1 MVALLELGMN
11 GARYAFGRMQIGFN
25 GMNADFSPLAEGEVG
40 RDDDAGAFVEL
51 GTSIYR
57 WQNVA
62 WDDSLLPDSGG
73 SRCVN
78 RDFSDYRII

>member
-1 MVALLELGMN
+1 MAADSHPQQTLRRTAIASFG
-11 GARYAFGRMQIGFN
+11 GWACDAFDYQ
-25 GMNADFSPLAEGEVG
+25 
-40 RDDDAGAFVEL
+40 L

>member
-1 MVALLELGMN
+1 MFDLSDKRVFVTGASSGLGQHFAGVLARAGADVTI
-11 GARYAFGRMQIGFN
+11 GARRMEQ
-25 GMNADFSPLAEGEVG
+25 
-40 RDDDAGAFVEL
+40 L